1 MSAANAVYI
10 RASLKVSLIV
20 QVNGQPNF
28 AAPDNVNSLEFGCR
42 VQAWGHKEQ

>member
-20 QVNGQPNF
+20 QVNGQPNL
-28 AAPDNVNSLEFGCR
+28 PRLIT
-42 VQAWGHKEQ
+42 